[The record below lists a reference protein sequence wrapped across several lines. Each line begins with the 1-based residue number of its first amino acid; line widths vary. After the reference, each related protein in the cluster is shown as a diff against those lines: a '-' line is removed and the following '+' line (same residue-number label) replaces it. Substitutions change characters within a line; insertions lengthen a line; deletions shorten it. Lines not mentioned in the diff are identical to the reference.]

1 MRNGK
6 QISPGTE
13 IAFSNNI
20 YWKDKQNIDKQR
32 IDTNSRLQNF
42 CSQKN
47 ISLRDNNNTRKE
59 HLGVKNCTW
68 IEEVIPFLC

>member
-32 IDTNSRLQNF
+32 IDTNSRLQITTQGK
-42 CSQKN
+42 SIWVLK
-47 ISLRDNNNTRKE
+47 IAPE
-59 HLGVKNCTW
+59 
-68 IEEVIPFLC
+68 